1 MTLVNT
7 LRARGVQHRRM
18 DDSWSRAQALYP
30 SLEHLADDGSLMP
43 LRVSAGTVL
52 FTENQP
58 CIGFPLVLEGEVS
71 VTRVSED
78 GRSLELY
85 RIGPGELCLV
95 SGACLFG
102 GRQLAGRGTSV
113 GATRL
118 LVVPPATFDAWL
130 AHPQFRAFVFNL
142 FNERLADLAG
152 LVDAIAFHR
161 LDQRLAAA
169 LLGHGPVLAVTHQ
182 ELAATLGTVR
192 EMVSR
197 LLQRFERQG
206 WITTSRERIEIVDSA
221 ALRDYSGAV

>member
-1 MTLVNT
+1 MLH
-7 LRARGVQHRRM
+7 AGGAQHRRM
-18 DDSWSRAQALYP
+18 DDLWSRAQALYP
-30 SLEHLADDGSLMP
+30 SLEHVADNGTLVP
-43 LRVSAGTVL
+43 VRVPAGAVL

-71 VTRVSED
+71 VSRVSED

-102 GRQLAGRGTSV
+102 GRQLTAHGTALRAS
-113 GATRL
+113 TL
-118 LVVPPATFDAWL
+118 LIAPPTTFDEWL
-130 AHPQFRAFVFNL
+130 AEPHFRAFVFNL

-206 WITTSRERIEIVDSA
+206 WIATSRERIEIVDSA
-221 ALRDYSGAV
+221 ALRDYAGAL